1 MMPNWWSLTSRY
13 FTSSP
18 CESDAVELKR
28 LLIANRG
35 EIAVRVNRA
44 AKALGIE
51 VVQVV
56 SAADR
61 DSLAA
66 ELADRVLV
74 IGPGPAQASYLK
86 PELIVHAALQSGCQ
100 GIHPGYG
107 FLSERPEL
115 ARLCEEHG
123 LVFVGPSPET
133 IALLGDKLEARRLA
147 KEVGVPLLPGSDQ
160 VASVDDA
167 LDIADDIGFPV
178 LIKAAAGG
186 GGRGMFIARSNEDI
200 RASFD
205 KSTVEAQEAFGDG
218 TMYMERYIEHARHVE
233 VQVLGD
239 GKGAVVH
246 FGERDCS
253 VQRRYQKV
261 IEEAPC
267 TVMPADI
274 KSQLHTMAVEL
285 VAAVNYRNAGTVEF
299 LYDLDQQGFYF
310 IEVNARIQVEHP
322 VSECVTGADLVQ
334 WQLRLAR
341 GEPLSLTQEDIK
353 FTGHA
358 LECRIN
364 AEDPQRDFLPQ
375 PGRLSRWVA
384 PVGGAIRLDTHCR
397 EGAMIP
403 PYYDSLMAKLIT
415 VGDTREQAIAQ
426 MNAALAELDIEGLAT
441 NRDLHRFITSHPD
454 FIQNQFHTKWLEQ
467 AGLPAFLA

>member
-1 MMPNWWSLTSRY
+1 MSIN
-13 FTSSP
+13 
-18 CESDAVELKR
+18 R

-44 AKALGIE
+44 ARALGME

-66 ELADRVLV
+66 ELADRAVV
-74 IGPGPAQASYLK
+74 IGPGPAQASYLR
-86 PELIVHAALQSGCQ
+86 PELIVHAAIQTGCQ
-100 GIHPGYG
+100 AIHPGYG

-115 ARLCEEHG
+115 PRLCDDNG
-123 LVFVGPSPET
+123 LVFVGPTPET
-133 IALLGDKLEARRLA
+133 ISLLGDKLQARRLA
-147 KEVGVPLLPGSDQ
+147 EEVGVPLLPGSNQ
-160 VASVDDA
+160 IGSVEDA
-167 LDIADDIGFPV
+167 LTVAAGIGFPV

-186 GGRGMFIARSNEDI
+186 GGRGMFIARSNEEI
-200 RASFD
+200 SASFD
-205 KSTVEAQEAFGDG
+205 KSAAEAQEAFGDG
-218 TMYMERYIEHARHVE
+218 TLYMERYIEHARHVE

-239 GKGAVVH
+239 GKGKVVH

-274 KSQLHTMAVEL
+274 KAQLHKVAVDL

-299 LYDLDQQGFYF
+299 LYDLDRQGFYF

-322 VSECVTGADLVQ
+322 VSECITGADLVQ

-341 GEPLSLTQEDIK
+341 GEALTLEQSDIAI
-353 FTGHA
+353 TGHA

-364 AEDPQRDFLPQ
+364 AEDPYRDFLPQ
-375 PGRLSRWVA
+375 PGRLSRWSA
-384 PVGGAIRLDTHCR
+384 PQGDAVRLDTHCR

-415 VGDTREQAIAQ
+415 TGDTREEAVTR
-426 MNAALAELDIEGLAT
+426 MNVALAELEIEGLAT
-441 NRDLHRFITSHPD
+441 NRDLHSFITSHPD
-454 FIQNQFHTKWLEQ
+454 FIQNRFHTKWLEQ
-467 AGLPAFLA
+467 TGLPAFLA